1 MSNPCRKTKI
11 PGAGDTG
18 DFLFPILEWKGLSPQ
33 ARIIYRCLTMISNSY
48 LLKALRGM
56 SGKVLMCIIMVLGYM
71 TAAGNLMWNT
81 QKRIRGR

>member
-1 MSNPCRKTKI
+1 
-11 PGAGDTG
+11 
-18 DFLFPILEWKGLSPQ
+18 
-33 ARIIYRCLTMISNSY
+33 MISNSY

-81 QKRIRGR
+81 QKRIRGRIPEHMWRRTAFIILITLPFHIMAQIIHNANSFMGI